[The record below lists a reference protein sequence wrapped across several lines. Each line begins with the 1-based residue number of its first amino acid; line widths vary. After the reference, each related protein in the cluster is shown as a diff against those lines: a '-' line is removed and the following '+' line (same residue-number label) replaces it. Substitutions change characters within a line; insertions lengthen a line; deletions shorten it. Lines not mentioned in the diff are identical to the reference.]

1 MERQSLNFRPTAPLT
16 NLVKRAKL
24 LQKIRSYF
32 DSRGFIEV
40 QTPVLSQD
48 TVVDSFIDPLTVSV
62 DILGQTQTYYL
73 QTSPEFAMKR
83 LIASGMTAIYQITP
97 AFRKGDRGNLHNI
110 EFSLLEW
117 YQIGKNYQE
126 GRQFLIDL
134 IQNIFNDETFQK
146 ILAHEAECSL
156 ELNRS
161 LLFEKE
167 NRSAQ
172 THFEVQQRS
181 FGQVFLNET
190 GLDPHQATR
199 NDFLAFADSVHL
211 NYPDSF
217 LDEKSPADENDWIDL
232 IFSSIVQPRLS
243 QGIDGTQP
251 FSAVVLYD
259 YPASQSQLAQ
269 TRTVLPSRS
278 SEFAKRSDSF
288 NKSVTVSERF
298 ELFVNGIELAN
309 GYHELCDSSVLR
321 YRIQKTLK
329 NRLLNGFPSL
339 PSESRLLAAMDSGL
353 PDCCGC
359 ALGLDRLLM
368 VLLNASSIDEVLTFP
383 IELA

>member
-24 LQKIRSYF
+24 LQTIRSYF

-48 TVVDSFIDPLTVSV
+48 TVVDSFIDPLTVPV
-62 DILGQTQTYYL
+62 EIQGQTQTYYL

-110 EFSLLEW
+110 EFSMLEW

-134 IQNIFNDETFQK
+134 IQNIFNDEEFQNF
-146 ILAHEAECSL
+146 LDQEAE
-156 ELNRS
+156 RS
-161 LLFEKE
+161 LDLK
-167 NRSAQ
+167 RSAQ
-172 THFEVQQRS
+172 THFEVQERS
-181 FGQVFLNET
+181 FGQVFLKET

-211 NYPDSF
+211 NYPESF

-232 IFSSIVQPRLS
+232 IFSTLVQPRLS
-243 QGIDGTQP
+243 QEIDGTQP

-259 YPASQSQLAQ
+259 YPASQSQLAK

-278 SEFAKRSDSF
+278 SEFSKRSDPF

-321 YRIQKTLK
+321 HRIQKTLK
-329 NRLLNGFPSL
+329 NRLLNGFSPL

-383 IELA
+383 VELA